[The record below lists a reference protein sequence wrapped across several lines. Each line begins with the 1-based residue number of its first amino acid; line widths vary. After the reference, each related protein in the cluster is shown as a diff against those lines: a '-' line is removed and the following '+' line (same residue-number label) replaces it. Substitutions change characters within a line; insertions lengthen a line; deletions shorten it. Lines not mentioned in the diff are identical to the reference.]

1 MKEHRYPRAG
11 RRLGVV
17 LLAALGLLI
26 AACSSGEAPETVEGF
41 WFFSYDGRGAAP
53 DGEAFAYIT
62 EEGESLGGGIASGPV
77 GGPLTGSREGT
88 RFSARIEDVSGSPV
102 VSVEGR
108 LDGET
113 ASGRWTMETGGSAAG
128 AAAEGEELTG
138 RVEARRFD
146 PADVPAAE
154 NPFLGTWNNFE
165 DGGVTT
171 LIFGDDYRFS
181 GSEADLD
188 FTGSYAFDEELGLVG
203 VYEADAESVHMEKL
217 TYRFDGPDTVI
228 LNGSVYRRQ

>member
-1 MKEHRYPRAG
+1 MNTYTRRQVG
-11 RRLGVV
+11 RRLAVVLPAALVV
-17 LLAALGLLI
+17 LLAS
-26 AACSSGEAPETVEGF
+26 CSGEAPQTVEGF
-41 WFFSYDGRGAAP
+41 WFFSYDGRGSAP

-62 EEGESLGGGIASGPV
+62 ENGQSLGGGIASGPV
-77 GGPLTGSREGT
+77 GGPLSGTRDGT
-88 RFSARIEDVSGSPV
+88 RFSARVEDVAGSPV
-102 VSVEGR
+102 VTVEGR

-113 ASGRWTMETGGSAAG
+113 ASGRWTMETADADGGGDTVS
-128 AAAEGEELTG
+128 G

-154 NPFLGTWNNFE
+154 NPFLGTWNNFD

-181 GSEADLD
+181 GSEADLE
-188 FTGSYAFDEELGLVG
+188 FTGSYAFDAELGLVG

-217 TYRFDGPDTVI
+217 TYRFDGPDTVV